1 MRKGKILQVSVFL
14 SCCCLNSFAYN
25 ISMSDNIGKQTAS
38 IVKAAALK
46 DLGTQQSSDNVKV
59 TGTVVDNTGEPI
71 IGATVRVKNSQSGT
85 ATDLDGKFTL
95 SVPKGSTLI
104 ISYIGMLTQE
114 VQVTGA
120 ADLKISMKDEAH
132 KIDEVVVTALGI
144 KRS

>member
-1 MRKGKILQVSVFL
+1 
-14 SCCCLNSFAYN
+14 
-25 ISMSDNIGKQTAS
+25 MSDNIGKQTAS

-104 ISYIGMLTQE
+104 ISYIGMLE
-114 VQVTGA
+114 
-120 ADLKISMKDEAH
+120 KPH
-132 KIDEVVVTALGI
+132 
-144 KRS
+144 